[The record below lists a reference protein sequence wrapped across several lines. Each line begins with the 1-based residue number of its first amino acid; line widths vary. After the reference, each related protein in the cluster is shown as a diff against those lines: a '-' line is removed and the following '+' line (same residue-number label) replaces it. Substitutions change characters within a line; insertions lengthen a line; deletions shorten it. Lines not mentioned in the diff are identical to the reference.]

1 MIVARKM
8 QAARERLERRFHGGL
23 FPGKQCVAILDLLRF
38 VATTNPIPAL
48 RGLPD
53 FHLTGTTWIRPRD
66 ANDNRGYG
74 RAHWFRRFKSE
85 MKLAVE
91 SEPRERWLAPFAVT
105 LFADDRTGLLP
116 DEVFGILEVLLA
128 ARLTLVELAFD
139 FSFAS
144 GVTREYVLQHG
155 VFGKSHRDLTGNNP
169 SVDWWGARNG
179 AKRVKSYFKGDIA
192 AHRVEF
198 RLRTRFLRDQD
209 IGDVFDFW
217 KFEQLLPRHHFLF
230 ARLDEEKIAAQLRR
244 TRNAAGTRSV
254 LREIGELDGDLTA
267 QMKVLRDAGLKNT
280 RRLLIPLKRN
290 RLVREAVREWG
301 NQWPKTPAH
310 LGSKR

>member
-8 QAARERLERRFHGGL
+8 RAARERLERRFHGGL
-23 FPGKQCVAILDLLRF
+23 FPGKQCVAIVDLLRF
-38 VATTNPIPAL
+38 AVAKNPIPAL

-53 FHLTGTTWIRPRD
+53 FHLLRTTWIRPRD
-66 ANDNRGYG
+66 PNHDHGYG

-91 SEPRERWLAPFAVT
+91 SEPRERWLAPYAVT
-105 LFADDRTGLLP
+105 IFADDRTGLLP
-116 DEVFGILEVLLA
+116 DQVFGILEILPA
-128 ARLTLVELAFD
+128 ARMTLMELAFD

-144 GVTREYVLQHG
+144 GVTRAYVRRRG
-155 VFGKSHRDLTGNNP
+155 VFGKSQRDLSLTNP
-169 SVDWWGARNG
+169 NVDWWGARKG
-179 AKRVKSYFKGDIA
+179 AKRVKSYSKLAIA

-198 RLRTRFLRDQD
+198 RMRPKFVHAHGIHD
-209 IGDVFDFW
+209 IFDFG
-217 KFEQLLPRHHFLF
+217 KFVDLLPGHHFLF

-244 TRNAAGTRSV
+244 TRNDRDARSV